1 MLSIGCLNDNCILA
15 CYDDF
20 FIHKMSVRIYRY
32 CFADPAGRR
41 SGGQFITEAFQR
53 FRRRL
58 GGDYFCLGIC
68 RHVRGIVAAPYSGA
82 HLNPALSIGL
92 ALAHTFPW
100 AYVPAYI
107 IAQLAGGFLGAVLVY
122 VFYKDHYDA
131 TEDPDV
137 KLGTFCTMPAIRNIP
152 RNLICEVIGTF
163 VLVFVI
169 LCLAIDGNTPEVG
182 LGSVGL
188 FPVTFLIVAIGMS
201 LGGATGYAINPARD
215 LPPRFA
221 HFVLPIR
228 GKGSS
233 GWGYSWV
240 PVLGPILGACLAAG
254 CYKIIFP

>member
-1 MLSIGCLNDNCILA
+1 MTISLFTKCLFEFIGTALLILLGDGVVA
-15 CYDDF
+15 GSLLKHSKGF
-20 FIHKMSVRIYRY
+20 GGGWVVIT
-32 CFADPAGRR
+32 FAWGFAVMCG
-41 SGGQFITEAFQR
+41 AF
-53 FRRRL
+53 
-58 GGDYFCLGIC
+58 
-68 RHVRGIVAAPYSGA
+68 VAAPYSGA

>member
-68 RHVRGIVAAPYSGA
+68 RHVRGICGRSLLGSSPESGF
-82 HLNPALSIGL
+82 IGL

>member
-1 MLSIGCLNDNCILA
+1 MTISLFTKCLFEFIGTALLILLGDGVVA
-15 CYDDF
+15 SSLLKHSKGF
-20 FIHKMSVRIYRY
+20 
-32 CFADPAGRR
+32 
-41 SGGQFITEAFQR
+41 GGGWVVI
-53 FRRRL
+53 
-58 GGDYFCLGIC
+58 
-68 RHVRGIVAAPYSGA
+68 
-82 HLNPALSIGL
+82 IGL